1 MNDSQKLTMIRRAA
15 AMRLDAA
22 RIAEYAAEI
31 AAIYKRSARAT
42 EDDSG
47 RMRAIEIDARDAV
60 KALERMQSVLCR
72 DPEPMVWHS
81 FEPVLDAISEGLDC
95 LGGLV

>member
-1 MNDSQKLTMIRRAA
+1 MNDSQKMHMIRRVA

-22 RIAEYAAEI
+22 RVAEQAAEI

-42 EDDSG
+42 EQDAG

-60 KALERMQSVLCR
+60 KALERMTAVLCR
-72 DPEPMVWHS
+72 DPEPTIWLS
-81 FEPVLDAISEGLDC
+81 FEPVLDAISNGMDC